1 MNSLSR
7 TFLALAAAA
16 GMALIASA
24 QRPVAD
30 PPAASAPAASRP
42 ADTAMRILPTGDEGV
57 PVIAPSLVRASEP
70 ARSPNLIGEGQML
83 IDHPGSLAKDPTGKW
98 WTVKHPRTGV
108 LHLLPC
114 ELLGT
119 VEDIHAKRPSAKFAL
134 SGHVYRYYDDYFML
148 LRRATE
154 VGERPVRPP
163 APRPRTRPAVTTR
176 PAASAPA
183 TTSRPVTK
191 GASADDVARLLA
203 RPPSKPI
210 VPVAA
215 PIAPSAEGP
224 SVPPAA
230 EPVKPGPGRI
240 IIHRLTR
247 LRPPDSKG
255 GWFKLAFES
264 DNTLR
269 EPPMPVLPNMKL
281 ERMEALSGQG
291 ETAGALFYVSGEI
304 YAYRG
309 RNYVLLR
316 AIIRRRPMD
325 RF

>member
-1 MNSLSR
+1 MNALSR
-7 TFLALAAAA
+7 TFAALAATA
-16 GMALIASA
+16 GMVLIASA
-24 QRPVAD
+24 QRPAAD

-57 PVIAPSLVRASEP
+57 PVIAPSLIRASEP

-83 IDHPGSLAKDPTGKW
+83 IDHPGSLARDPTGKW

-119 VEDIHAKRPSAKFAL
+119 VENIYAERPSAKFAL
-134 SGHVYRYYDDYFML
+134 SGRVYRYYDDYFLL

-163 APRPRTRPAVTTR
+163 PPRPRTKPAVTSR

-183 TTSRPVTK
+183 ATTRPTTP
-191 GASADDVARLLA
+191 GASAADVARLLA

-215 PIAPSAEGP
+215 PIVPWAEGP

-269 EPPMPVLPNMKL
+269 EPPMRVLPNLQL
-281 ERMEALSGQG
+281 ERLEPATGV
-291 ETAGALFYVSGEI
+291 LFYVSGEI
-304 YAYRG
+304 YAYQG
-309 RNYVLLR
+309 TNYVLLR
-316 AIIRRRPMD
+316 AISRRRPMD

>member
-1 MNSLSR
+1 
-7 TFLALAAAA
+7 
-16 GMALIASA
+16 
-24 QRPVAD
+24 
-30 PPAASAPAASRP
+30 
-42 ADTAMRILPTGDEGV
+42 MRILPMGDEGV
-57 PVIAPSLVRASEP
+57 PITAPALVRAEEP

-83 IDHPGSLAKDPTGKW
+83 IDHPGSLARDPTGKW

-119 VEDIHAKRPSAKFAL
+119 VEDIHAKRPSAKFVL
-134 SGHVYRYYDDYFML
+134 SGRVYRYYNDYFLL

-154 VGERPVRPP
+154 VGERPVRLP
-163 APRPRTRPAVTTR
+163 ASRPRTSPAVTTR
-176 PAASAPA
+176 PVASAPA
-183 TTSRPVTK
+183 ATSRPTTP

-210 VPVAA
+210 VPVAV
-215 PIAPSAEGP
+215 PIAPSAGGP
-224 SVPPAA
+224 SVPSPA

-247 LRPPDSKG
+247 LRPPDSEG

-269 EPPMPVLPNMKL
+269 EPPMRLLPNLQL
-281 ERMEALSGQG
+281 ERLEALSGRG
-291 ETAGALFYVSGEI
+291 EASGALFYVSGEI

-309 RNYVLLR
+309 MNYVLLR
-316 AIIRRRPMD
+316 TIVRRRPMD

>member
-1 MNSLSR
+1 MNALPR

-16 GMALIASA
+16 GMVLIASA
-24 QRPVAD
+24 QRPAAA
-30 PPAASAPAASRP
+30 PPASRP
-42 ADTAMRILPTGDEGV
+42 AYTAMRILPMGDEGE
-57 PVIAPSLVRASEP
+57 PIIAPSLVRAKEP

-83 IDHPGSLAKDPTGKW
+83 IDHPGSLARDPTGKW

-119 VEDIHAKRPSAKFAL
+119 VEDIHAERPSAKFVL
-134 SGHVYRYYDDYFML
+134 SGRVYRYHNDYFLL

-154 VGERPVRPP
+154 VGERPVRLP
-163 APRPRTRPAVTTR
+163 ASRPRTRPAVTTR
-176 PAASAPA
+176 PVASAPA
-183 TTSRPVTK
+183 ATSRPTTE

-224 SVPPAA
+224 SVPPPA

-247 LRPPDSKG
+247 LRPPDSEG
-255 GWFKLAFES
+255 GWFKLTFES

-269 EPPMPVLPNMKL
+269 EPPMRLLPNLQL
-281 ERMEALSGQG
+281 ERLEALSGQG
-291 ETAGALFYVSGEI
+291 KAPGALFYVSGEI

-309 RNYVLLR
+309 TNYVLLR
-316 AIIRRRPMD
+316 SIARRRPMD

>member
-1 MNSLSR
+1 M
-7 TFLALAAAA
+7 
-16 GMALIASA
+16 
-24 QRPVAD
+24 
-30 PPAASAPAASRP
+30 
-42 ADTAMRILPTGDEGV
+42 
-57 PVIAPSLVRASEP
+57 
-70 ARSPNLIGEGQML
+70 

-134 SGHVYRYYDDYFML
+134 SGRVYRYYNDYFLL

-154 VGERPVRPP
+154 MGKRRPVRLPTS
-163 APRPRTRPAVTTR
+163 RPQTRPAFTTR

-183 TTSRPVTK
+183 ATSRPATK
-191 GASADDVARLLA
+191 GASADDVARMLA

-210 VPVAA
+210 IPVAA
-215 PIAPSAEGP
+215 PIAPSEQGP

-230 EPVKPGPGRI
+230 EPIKPGPGRM

-247 LRPPDSKG
+247 LRLPDSEG
-255 GWFKLAFES
+255 GWFKLVFES

-269 EPPMPVLPNMKL
+269 EPPMPVLPNMQL
-281 ERMEALSGQG
+281 ERFEALSRMGR
-291 ETAGALFYVSGEI
+291 ASGALFYVSGEI

-309 RNYVLLR
+309 TNYVLLR
-316 AIIRRRPMD
+316 TIVRRRPMD